1 MGGIKTF
8 VQDRDIFEIKKF
20 EKKLKV
26 YLVKIFKGPG
36 EYFKIE
42 RFSRWCV
49 FETERVHCKLHKLLP
64 FHKDFLNKV
73 NYFNESLCRYNR
85 GMHNSCKKLKT
96 RH

>member
-1 MGGIKTF
+1 M
-8 VQDRDIFEIKKF
+8 
-20 EKKLKV
+20 
-26 YLVKIFKGPG
+26 KIFKGPG

-73 NYFNESLCRYNR
+73 NYFNEIIILNVPITEACTIAVKSL
-85 GMHNSCKKLKT
+85 KLGINFFTTFSPLTWKFLES
-96 RH
+96 